1 MERPAMKTTIDISDA
16 LMREARAVA
25 ARESV
30 TLRSLVERGLRR
42 VIAEARGR
50 APFRLRRASFNGQ
63 GLQAEFRGA
72 SWDKIRDAA
81 YEDRGA

>member
-1 MERPAMKTTIDISDA
+1 MKTTIDISDA
-16 LMREARAVA
+16 LMREVREVA
-25 ARESV
+25 AHESV

-42 VIAEARGR
+42 VIAETRGR
-50 APFRLRRASFNGQ
+50 ASFRLRRASFKGQ

>member
-1 MERPAMKTTIDISDA
+1 MKTTIDISDA

-42 VIAEARGR
+42 VIAETRGR
-50 APFRLRRASFNGQ
+50 APFRLRRSSFKGQ
-63 GLQAEFRGA
+63 GLQAEFRGL
-72 SWDKIRDAA
+72 SWDNIRDAA

>member
-1 MERPAMKTTIDISDA
+1 MKTTIDIPDA
-16 LMREARAVA
+16 LMREVRAVA

-42 VIAEARGR
+42 VIAETRDR
-50 APFRLRRASFNGQ
+50 APFRLHRASFQGQ
-63 GLQAEFRGA
+63 GLQVEFRGA

>member
-1 MERPAMKTTIDISDA
+1 MKTTIDISDA

-25 ARESV
+25 AQQSI
-30 TLRSLVERGLRR
+30 TLRSMVERGLRR
-42 VIAEARGR
+42 VIAETRDR
-50 APFRLRRASFNGQ
+50 APFRLRRASFKGQ